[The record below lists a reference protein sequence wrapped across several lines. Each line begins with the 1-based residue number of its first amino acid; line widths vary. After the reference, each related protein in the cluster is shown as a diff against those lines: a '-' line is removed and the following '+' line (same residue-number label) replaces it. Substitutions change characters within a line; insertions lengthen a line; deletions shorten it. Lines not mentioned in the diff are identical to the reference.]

1 MPIQVECPSC
11 RSAFRVGEDYAGK
24 RGKCPRCREPIVVPV
39 PQDEEEEGGLVP
51 IDPPEPEAR
60 RPEPLAPVAARAVAD
75 DPIDS
80 EGYDVAGR
88 VKVKAVPVRAA
99 GGAGAVAAG
108 VAKAVEPARPT
119 QTPKQ
124 ILAAFRAEIEP
135 VRTTHLYRLWI
146 VVVAAVMLLLPVVYV
161 AIVGLIV
168 YAVYLHAVYDFVVF
182 QTVRNTK
189 AAVAVYVGPILA
201 GGMVIG
207 FMLKPLFARPGA
219 KQKTRALDPSV
230 EPLLFAFVDGVCSSV
245 GAPRPSRIEVN
256 CEVNASAHRD
266 AGPLAVF
273 SNELVLTI
281 GLPLAAGLNLR
292 QFSGVLAH
300 EFGHFSQGAG
310 MRLMGL
316 IRAVSF
322 WFARV
327 VYQRDEWDETL
338 AGWSSGGNA
347 YGMLLAV
354 IARAAVWLTRKVLWV
369 LMTLGNLV
377 SGFLLRQMEFDA
389 DRYEARMVGGK
400 VFASTCWRLREL
412 SLATN
417 GAFADLQSSWQ
428 ERRLPDNFPRLIL
441 ANVAQ
446 VPAEVM
452 AAYRKAM
459 GRAKTGL
466 FDTHPSDRDRIAHAR
481 AEGDDGIFHLDGPA
495 TDLFRSFDSLARAAT
510 FDYYKLLIGP
520 EVSKDQLFG
529 VAELVQTQAVTQEGH
544 QAFERYFLDAYHP
557 TQRLPLEWG
566 YPKAPSDLKAAA
578 KTLLQARN
586 ALKAAREG
594 NLGAAKVWERLHE
607 RAIVADTAWTLRK
620 ADHPI
625 KAADFGLDKP
635 TAKAAEDA
643 REAALADLRLLD
655 DRFEPF
661 GSAGCRRLT
670 LALALLE
677 SDTVAARVADGP
689 ARRDEARALY
699 PCVAHLGGRVIP
711 DLPVLHRD
719 LQTLVRLLNTIQP
732 GKQPSQPMINACLR
746 AGRQVHD
753 RLEEFRWKI
762 GDTLNYPFAHSD
774 EDATLVKYALPR
786 VPAVDNVGELCQ
798 AAQEVLERVTTL
810 YRRALGRLTVTAEEV
825 ERALGLPPLPTPEP
839 KAPDDETG

>member
-24 RGKCPRCREPIVVPV
+24 RGKCPRCREPIVVPAPEDV
-39 PQDEEEEGGLVP
+39 VGGLVP
-51 IDPPEPEAR
+51 SDPPEPR
-60 RPEPLAPVAARAVAD
+60 RPARPAPVAPDPED
-75 DPIDS
+75 DPDDT
-80 EGYDVAGR
+80 EGYEVAGR
-88 VKVKAVPVRAA
+88 VKAKAVPVRA
-99 GGAGAVAAG
+99 GGAGAIPEG

-124 ILAAFRAEIEP
+124 ILAAFRGEIEP
-135 VRTTHLYRLWI
+135 VRPTHLYRLWI
-146 VVVAAVMLLLPVVYV
+146 VVVAAVMLLLPVVYM
-161 AIVGLIV
+161 AIIGLIV
-168 YAVYLHAVYDFVVF
+168 YALCLHVVYDFGVF
-182 QTVRNTK
+182 QTLRDSR
-189 AAVAVYVGPILA
+189 AAVAAYVGPIVA
-201 GGMVIG
+201 GAVVIG
-207 FMLKPLFARPGA
+207 FMLKPLFARPGQ
-219 KQKTRALDPSV
+219 KQKTRALDPAV
-230 EPLLFAFVDGVCSSV
+230 EPLLFAFVDGVCASV
-245 GAPRPSRIEVN
+245 GAPRPRRIEVN
-256 CEVNASAHRD
+256 CDVNASAHRD

-281 GLPLAAGLNLR
+281 GLPLAAGMNLR
-292 QFSGVLAH
+292 QFAGVLAH

-310 MRLMGL
+310 MRLSFL
-316 IRAVSF
+316 VRSISF

-338 AGWSSGGNA
+338 ASWSSGGNA
-347 YGMLLAV
+347 YGMLLAL
-354 IARAAVWLTRKVLWV
+354 IARSAVWLTRKVLWL
-369 LMTLGNLV
+369 LMWAGNLV

-428 ERRLPDNFPRLIL
+428 ERRLPDNFPKLIL

-446 VPAEVM
+446 IPAEVM
-452 AAYRKAM
+452 AAYRKAS
-459 GRAKTGL
+459 GQAKTGL
-466 FDTHPSDRDRIAHAR
+466 LDTHPSDRDRIARAR
-481 AEGDDGIFHLDGPA
+481 AEGDDGVFHLDGPA
-495 TDLFRSFDSLARAAT
+495 TDLFRNFDSLARAGT
-510 FDYYKLLIGP
+510 FDYYRTLIGP
-520 EVSKDQLFG
+520 EVSKDQLFA

-544 QAFERYFLDAYHP
+544 QAFDRYFLDAYHP
-557 TQRLPLEWG
+557 TQRLPLEWN
-566 YPKAPSDLKAAA
+566 YPKAPADLKAAA
-578 KTLLQARN
+578 KALLQAR
-586 ALKAAREG
+586 AAQGSARAG

-635 TAKAAEDA
+635 TARAAEEA

-655 DRFEPF
+655 DRFTPF
-661 GSAGCRRLT
+661 AAAGARRLT

-677 SDTVAARVADGP
+677 ADAVAARVPDGP
-689 ARRDEARALY
+689 ARRGEARALY

-719 LQTLVRLLNTIQP
+719 LQTLARLLNTLQQA
-732 GKQPSQPMINACLR
+732 KSQSQPLINACLR
-746 AGRQVHD
+746 AGKQLHD

-762 GDTLNYPFAHSD
+762 GDTLNYPFEHSQ

-786 VPAVDNVGELCQ
+786 VPPAENVGELGQ
-798 AAQEVLERVTTL
+798 AAQDALERITTL

-825 ERALGLPPLPTPEP
+825 ERALGLPPLPTPDP
-839 KAPDDETG
+839 VTPDDDPD